1 MKFAPR
7 NSSTRSGG
15 YRKARTDGSALM
27 LSLWALFL
35 LTAAVLAWAQW
46 IKHDLEMSGEAN
58 RSFEARAMA
67 RSGITMALH
76 FAVSKYSPQLERDFG
91 SQLGYQVRMV
101 GEAGKL
107 NVNQLLQSEDPQRLM
122 IFRRWLEYKGLGF
135 QERETFLDCLLD
147 YIDGDN
153 VKRLNGV
160 EDFGEY
166 HPANRPLQ
174 TIEEIEEVANSELL
188 TSKPGWKDDLTLFSS
203 GRIDI
208 SAASADILRL
218 LDLGDARIRNFLIM
232 RAGRDGIDGTQDDPE
247 VTEKFAQ
254 QAFGFDTNQIKK
266 LSGLITYNDKLT
278 RITSIGHS
286 GKVVRQ
292 LEVVAQKNSPNPPIL
307 YWKE

>member
-1 MKFAPR
+1 MKPPASPDVA
-7 NSSTRSGG
+7 
-15 YRKARTDGSALM
+15 ARARGSALL

-35 LTAAVLAWAQW
+35 LSAAILAWAEW
-46 IKHDLEMSGEAN
+46 INHDLQLSGEAN

-76 FAVSKYSPQLERDFG
+76 IAVSKYSPQLERDFG
-91 SQLGYQVRMV
+91 SELGYRVRMI

-107 NVNQLLQSEDPQRLM
+107 NVNQLLQSEDPQKLL
-122 IFRRWLEYKGLGF
+122 IFKRWLEYKGLDF

-147 YIDGDN
+147 YVDGDN

-160 EDFGEY
+160 EDFGDY

-174 TIEEIEEVANSELL
+174 SIEEIAEVANSEFL
-188 TSKPGWKDDLTLFSS
+188 TSKPGWKDDLTLFGS

-208 SAASADILRL
+208 SAASPEILRL

-247 VTEKFAQ
+247 VNEKFAQ
-254 QAFGFDTNQIKK
+254 QAFGFDTNQIKR
-266 LSGLITYNDKLT
+266 LSGLIVYKDQIT
-278 RITSIGHS
+278 RIIAIGHS

-292 LEVVAQKNSPNPPIL
+292 LEIVAQKGSPNPPIY